1 MFGVAGLAEPIAA
14 VVEAMAVFLF
24 ETIDPRKAGRLPGKS
39 AFAGAGTPFAANA
52 ACFMP
57 FNISAQKLPIGITGR
72 KERGYEIRHLHL

>member
-24 ETIDPRKAGRLPGKS
+24 ETLDPRKAGRLPGNS
-39 AFAGAGTPFAANA
+39 AFAGAGTPFAGDI

-57 FNISAQKLPIGITGR
+57 FNFSAQKLPIEITCR
-72 KERGYEIRHLHL
+72 KEPA

>member
-24 ETIDPRKAGRLPGKS
+24 ETLDPRKAGRLPGNS
-39 AFAGAGTPFAANA
+39 AFAGAGTPFAGDI

-57 FNISAQKLPIGITGR
+57 FNFSAQKLPIEITGR
-72 KERGYEIRHLHL
+72 KERLHEIRHLHL